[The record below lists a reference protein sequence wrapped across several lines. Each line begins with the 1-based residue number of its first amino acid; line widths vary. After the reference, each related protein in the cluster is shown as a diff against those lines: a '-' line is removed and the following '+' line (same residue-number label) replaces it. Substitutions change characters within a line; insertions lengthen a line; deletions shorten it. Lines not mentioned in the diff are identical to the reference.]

1 MTKGYIIKSD
11 FFKLIN
17 LGNRNGNRNKINEY
31 TTHPM
36 KCRGDSDLY
45 PWFKKMHIRLN

>member
-1 MTKGYIIKSD
+1 MGFFALYLAEMTIGYIIKSD

-31 TTHPM
+31 ANFTP
-36 KCRGDSDLY
+36 
-45 PWFKKMHIRLN
+45 